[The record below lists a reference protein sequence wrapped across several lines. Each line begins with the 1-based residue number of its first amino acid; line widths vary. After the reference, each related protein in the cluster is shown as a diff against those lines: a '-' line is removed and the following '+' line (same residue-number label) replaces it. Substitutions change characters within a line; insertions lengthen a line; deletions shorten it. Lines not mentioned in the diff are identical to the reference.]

1 MAFISVVIPI
11 FREEAILE
19 EMVARLNAALEP
31 ISPDHEILFVLDGGK
46 DRSWEILAGLAA
58 RDARIKA
65 IEFSRNF
72 GQHLAISAG
81 LDACDG
87 DWVVVMDGDLQ
98 DRPEVIPDLV
108 RKALEGYDVVFVA
121 RRQRKES
128 GIYLAL
134 VRMFHWLFQK
144 LSGTHTDPD
153 IGNFSIISRQVVENY
168 RGLREELRFYGGIVH
183 WLGFRHATLP
193 AEQGE
198 RFAGIS
204 GYRGWYKRVR
214 LATHIILAHSER
226 PLYLS
231 AAIGLI
237 MASGSFLIGLY
248 FLLRALLG
256 DIDVPGWASLM
267 VALFFNTGLI
277 LGVLG
282 IIGIYVGKIFGA
294 VKQRPLYIVARRLG
308 LPPDDPNPPR
318 RAPR

>member
-19 EMVARLNAALEP
+19 KLVTLLNATLEP
-31 ISPDHEILFVLDGGK
+31 VHPDYEILFVLDGGK
-46 DRSWEILAGLAA
+46 DRSWEILTALAA
-58 RDARIKA
+58 HDPRIKA

-81 LDACDG
+81 LDHCDG

-98 DRPEVIPDLV
+98 DRPEVIPLLF
-108 RKALEGYDVVFVA
+108 RKAMEGYDVVFVA

-128 GIYLAL
+128 RFYLAM
-134 VRMFHWLFQK
+134 VQGFHWLFQT

-153 IGNFSIISRQVVENY
+153 IGNFSILSRQVVENY
-168 RGLREELRFYGGIVH
+168 RSLREELRFYGGIIH
-183 WLGFRHATLP
+183 WLGFRHAIIP
-193 AEQGE
+193 AEQAE
-198 RFAGIS
+198 RLTGTS
-204 GYRGWYKRVR
+204 GYLGWNKRIR

-226 PLYLS
+226 PLYIS

-248 FLLRALLG
+248 FLTIALMDG
-256 DIDVPGWASLM
+256 VDVPGWASLM

-282 IIGIYVGKIFGA
+282 INGIYLGKIFSA
-294 VKQRPLYIVARRLG
+294 VKQRPLYVVARRIG
-308 LPPDDPNPPR
+308 LP
-318 RAPR
+318 